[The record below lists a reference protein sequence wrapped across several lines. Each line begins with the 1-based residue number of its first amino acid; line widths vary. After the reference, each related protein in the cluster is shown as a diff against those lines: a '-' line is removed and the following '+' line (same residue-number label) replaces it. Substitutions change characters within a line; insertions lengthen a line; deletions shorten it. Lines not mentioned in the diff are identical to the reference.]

1 MASVHYTCPMILAP
15 TEENI
20 AAAGAILRAGGIVGI
35 PTETVYGL
43 AARFD
48 DDNAVRKIFEAKG
61 RPADNPLIVHV
72 ASVEQAKSLV
82 SPHLH
87 ALVELLAR
95 HVWPGPFTMV
105 LEKASHVSDLVSG
118 GLSTVAVR
126 MPNHPVALR
135 LIEECGSPL
144 AAPSANTSGTP
155 SPTTA
160 QHVLADLGNELM
172 ILDGGP
178 CSIGIESTVAL
189 VTLEG
194 VVILRP
200 GVVTAE
206 TLAHITELPVR
217 SNPTMGEHVASP
229 GTRYRHYSPQ
239 TPMKLV
245 ETVAD
250 VHATLKNEEGPVMV
264 LARPSLWLEFPGHL
278 MGLLTEHDLY
288 AELRR
293 VDDLH
298 VGCIV
303 VLCDGVL
310 KGQVALMNRLR
321 KAAGEDNDEEA
332 GT

>member
-1 MASVHYTCPMILAP
+1 MILAS
-15 TEENI
+15 TQENI
-20 AAAGAILRAGGIVGI
+20 AAAGAILRAGGIVGM

-48 DDNAVRKIFEAKG
+48 VDEAVRMIFEKKG

-72 ASVEQAKSLV
+72 ASIEQAQSLV
-82 SPHLH
+82 KTELH
-87 ALVELLAR
+87 SLVELLAA
-95 HVWPGPFTMV
+95 HLWPGPFTMV
-105 LEKASHVSDLVSG
+105 LDKAPHVSDLVSA

-135 LIEECGSPL
+135 LIKECGSPL

-160 QHVLADLGNELM
+160 EHVMQDLGKELLV
-172 ILDGGP
+172 LDGGP
-178 CSIGIESTVAL
+178 CQIGIESTVARI
-189 VTLEG
+189 TPDSII
-194 VVILRP
+194 ILRP

-206 TLAHITELPVR
+206 TLAQITGLAVR
-217 SNPTMGEHVASP
+217 SGANADERMASP
-229 GTRYRHYSPQ
+229 GTRYRHYAPR

-245 ETVAD
+245 GTVD
-250 VHATLKNEEGPVMV
+250 EVHSELKIQEGQVMV
-264 LARPSLWLEFPGHL
+264 LARPPLWLEFPGIL
-278 MGLLTEHDLY
+278 VGSLNEHDLY

-293 VDDLH
+293 ADDLH

-303 VLCDGVL
+303 VLCDEVL

-321 KAAGEDNDEEA
+321 KAAGEDNDGEA